1 MKYPIGTKFKTRGK
15 HPKECVV
22 VDYLTTT
29 NLAGDVVKQRYVT
42 QHSFLGQIVTDYD
55 VVETTISRGLTK

>member
-29 NLAGDVVKQRYVT
+29 NLNGDIVKQRYVA
-42 QHSFLGQIVTDYD
+42 QHEFLGQVLTDYD
-55 VVETTISRGLTK
+55 VVETTISRGLV

>member
-15 HPKECVV
+15 APRECVV

-29 NLAGDVVKQRYVT
+29 NMQGDIVKQRYVA
-42 QHSFLGQIVTDYD
+42 QHTFLGQTVADYD
-55 VVETTISRGLTK
+55 VVETTIARGLI

>member
-15 HPKECVV
+15 APRECVV

-29 NLAGDVVKQRYVT
+29 NMQGDIVKQRYVA
-42 QHSFLGQIVTDYD
+42 QHTFLGQTVTDYD
-55 VVETTISRGLTK
+55 VVETTIARGLI